1 MLDATD
7 AQARHA
13 VDGHL
18 AGRDWFAL
26 NRFTIA
32 DIALGSIVK
41 RCLEFP
47 IERPAYSELE
57 RWQAAIDARP
67 AFAVATGA
75 KPSALTS
82 AA

>member
-1 MLDATD
+1 MQPMATSPG
-7 AQARHA
+7 AIGSRSI
-13 VDGHL
+13 VSPSPTL
-18 AGRDWFAL
+18 R
-26 NRFTIA
+26 
-32 DIALGSIVK
+32 SIVK